1 MKINQKGAKRIKE
14 PKALINPN
22 KKLKKIVMQNGQQ
35 KVVKENMD
43 IKIM

>member
-1 MKINQKGAKRIKE
+1 MPLSFE
-14 PKALINPN
+14 DNPN
-22 KKLKKIVMQNGQQ
+22 KKLKKIVMQDGQQ